1 MLLAEVADGVNG
13 ATGEEA
19 EIADFG
25 DDAAIDEVAHEGVE
39 EGGGMA
45 FEEGVAVAVGAL
57 GGDDI
62 VALLIEG
69 DELGEEFGWVLEIG
83 VHDYDAVAG
92 GAVDAGGD
100 GGLVAE
106 VAGEED
112 GAEVRIGMGG
122 GGEEMGGGVG
132 GAVVDEEEFV
142 GGVDGGGDGDE
153 TGEEEGE
160 GFLFVEQGD
169 DDRQHGCTLA
179 QEESGLIEG

>member
-1 MLLAEVADGVNG
+1 
-13 ATGEEA
+13 
-19 EIADFG
+19 
-25 DDAAIDEVAHEGVE
+25 
-39 EGGGMA
+39 MA
-45 FEEGVAVAVGAL
+45 LEEGVAVAVGAL
-57 GGDDI
+57 GGDDV

-69 DELGEEFGWVLEIG
+69 NELGEEFGWVLEIG
-83 VHDYDAVAG
+83 VHDDDAIAG
-92 GAVDAGGD
+92 GAVDTGGD

-153 TGEEEGE
+153 TGEGE
-160 GFLFVEQGD
+160 GDGLLLVEQGD
-169 DDRQHGCTLA
+169 DEQKQGCKLER
-179 QEESGLIEG
+179 EE